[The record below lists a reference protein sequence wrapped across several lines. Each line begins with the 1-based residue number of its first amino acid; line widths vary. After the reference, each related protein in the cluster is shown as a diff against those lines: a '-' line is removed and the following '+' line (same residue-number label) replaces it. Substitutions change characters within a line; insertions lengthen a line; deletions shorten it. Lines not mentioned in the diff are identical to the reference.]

1 MPALVSNGR
10 GELAGVETDG
20 GEGEEKVT
28 IATEGPRRSGTLIDL
43 FAGCGGGSLGFRR
56 AGLRAVAAVELD
68 SDAAEAYEANVGVRP
83 LVNDIRKVTGEDLLR
98 AAGLKRGECTLLFG
112 CPPCQSF
119 TDLRRGMLSSRRDR
133 ARNSLLREYLRLA
146 GDVLP
151 RHIAFENVPGML
163 SPRWR
168 PRFDELLEGLVELG
182 YEYAWDV
189 FDAADFGVPQRRRRV
204 LVIAS
209 RVASP
214 VLPAATHGEVGSADE
229 LPWVT
234 VREAIGALMLLASG
248 ETDPADVY
256 HRARRH
262 SPLAL
267 RRLRAIPE
275 GGARTDLPEDL
286 QLACHKNH
294 SGHYDIY
301 GRMWWNR
308 PAPTLTSGCTNVT
321 RGRFAHPEQD
331 RAITL
336 REAMEL
342 QTFPRSAVLRGSLDE
357 MALQVG
363 NAVPPLFAE
372 RVGEAIVAMEATSRR
387 GKGQRPA
394 GRMVEPARSR
404 AARTLVS
411 SAT

>member
-1 MPALVSNGR
+1 MPTLVSNR
-10 GELAGVETDG
+10 RRKVAGVETDG

-28 IATEGPRRSGTLIDL
+28 IATAAQRRSGTLIDL

-56 AGLRAVAAVELD
+56 AGLRAAAAVELD
-68 SDAAEAYEANVGVRP
+68 SDAADAYEANVGMRP

-98 AAGLKRGECTLLFG
+98 ASRLKRGECTLLFG

-119 TDLRRGMLSSRRDR
+119 TDLRRGTRSSWRDR
-133 ARNSLLREYLRLA
+133 ARNSLLRDYLRLA
-146 GDVLP
+146 GDVLA

-168 PRFDELLEGLVELG
+168 PRFDELLRGLAELG

-189 FDAADFGVPQRRRRV
+189 FDAADFGVPQRRRRL

-209 RVASP
+209 RVATP
-214 VLPAATHGEVGSADE
+214 VLPAATHEEVGSPDG
-229 LPWVT
+229 LRWVT
-234 VREAIGALMLLASG
+234 VREAIGALMPLASG
-248 ETDPADVY
+248 ETDPSDVY

-267 RRLRAIPE
+267 QRLRALGE
-275 GGARTDLPEDL
+275 GGARADLPKDL

-301 GRMWWNR
+301 GRMWWDR

-342 QTFPRSAVLRGSLDE
+342 QTFPRSTVLRGSLDE

-372 RVGEAIVAMEATSRR
+372 RVGQAVVAMEATSRR
-387 GKGQRPA
+387 GKRQRPA
-394 GRMVEPARSR
+394 VKTVEPARSR
-404 AARTLVS
+404 AARTAVS